1 MPTLPPSRRNRARHR
16 RAMLTVAFQAGK
28 RVSLIADEAGECV
41 DRVRLQMSLREYQ
54 KKRDF
59 AKTPEPKGRV
69 VRRKEQGPRYVVH
82 RHHATRLHWDV
93 RLEMDGVL
101 ASWAVPQGP
110 PLEGG
115 IRRLAVHT
123 EDHPLQYLT
132 FEGVIPDGYGAGTM
146 SIWDT
151 GTYTLDERKPKEV
164 KVTFDGEKLKGSYVI
179 VQTTQNE
186 GRDWLMIKHDTPPP
200 TRALDARIVPMMA
213 PAVSEP
219 FDSPEWAFEP
229 KLDGV
234 RVIAFIDGGV
244 VRLQS
249 RNLRDV
255 TAQYPEVELAC
266 AHALTGAYRA
276 ILDGEIVAEELTSRP
291 LRERIRRLHE
301 VVEPMEAVRLTEQI
315 PTDGVALFDAV
326 KEQGLEGIVAKR
338 FDAPYVQARSSL
350 WLKIKAKRTV
360 ECVVGGWTEGQG
372 GREKA
377 LGALL
382 LGFYDESGTELRYT
396 AHVGSGFDDQTM
408 RMLLTEL
415 RARESKRNPFS
426 TMPKPNAPVH
436 WVRPELVC
444 TVEFTEFTNEGNI
457 RHPVY
462 QGLRNDVDPKDCKGE
477 ERESDPKTLTRRVA
491 EEARTRSGETVTPKL
506 VPA

>member
-16 RAMLTVAFQAGK
+16 RAMLTVEFQAGK
-28 RVSLIADEAGECV
+28 RVSLIADEARECV

-59 AKTPEPKGRV
+59 AKTPEPKGRLA
-69 VRRKEQGPRYVVH
+69 RRKDQRLRYVVH

-123 EDHPLQYLT
+123 EDHPMQYLT

-151 GTYTLDERKPKEV
+151 GRYVLDERK
-164 KVTFDGEKLKGSYVI
+164 
-179 VQTTQNE
+179 
-186 GRDWLMIKHDTPPP
+186 
-200 TRALDARIVPMMA
+200 
-213 PAVSEP
+213 
-219 FDSPEWAFEP
+219 P

-276 ILDGEIVAEELTSRP
+276 ILDGEIVAVDKAGKPSFQLLQPRMHTTDVKRARRDGAPLFFYVFDALWVDGEELTSRP

-338 FDAPYVQARSSL
+338 FDAPYVQARSSR
-350 WLKIKAKRTV
+350 WLQIKAKRTV
-360 ECVVGGWTEGQG
+360 ECVIGGWTEGQG

-377 LGALL
+377 
-382 LGFYDESGTELRYT
+382 
-396 AHVGSGFDDQTM
+396 
-408 RMLLTEL
+408 
-415 RARESKRNPFS
+415 
-426 TMPKPNAPVH
+426 
-436 WVRPELVC
+436 
-444 TVEFTEFTNEGNI
+444 
-457 RHPVY
+457 
-462 QGLRNDVDPKDCKGE
+462 
-477 ERESDPKTLTRRVA
+477 
-491 EEARTRSGETVTPKL
+491 
-506 VPA
+506 